1 IYIRDMIQKIEIKN
15 LEQGHYKKLLTT
27 MKKVY
32 TQWEGSMWREETI
45 DLLIEKFP
53 QGQFVIFADGVLVG
67 SAFSII
73 VDYDQFKDNHTY
85 EEITGNYTFS
95 THNDE
100 GNILYGVEVFV
111 HPDYRGLR
119 LGRRLYDA
127 RKELCEK
134 LNLEAIIFG
143 GRIPNY
149 HEYSDKFGPKEY
161 IQKVKLKEIYDPVLS
176 FQLTNDFH
184 VKKVLKNYLP
194 GDQESQEYATLLQW
208 DNVYYQP
215 ETTINKKARL

>member
-1 IYIRDMIQKIEIKN
+1 
-15 LEQGHYKKLLTT
+15 
-27 MKKVY
+27 
-32 TQWEGSMWREETI
+32 
-45 DLLIEKFP
+45 
-53 QGQFVIFADGVLVG
+53 
-67 SAFSII
+67 
-73 VDYDQFKDNHTY
+73 
-85 EEITGNYTFS
+85 
-95 THNDE
+95 
-100 GNILYGVEVFV
+100 
-111 HPDYRGLR
+111 
-119 LGRRLYDA
+119 
-127 RKELCEK
+127 
-134 LNLEAIIFG
+134 IIFG

-215 ETTINKKARL
+215 ETTINKKARLNIRIGLIQWKMRALNTMDELFKQSEH